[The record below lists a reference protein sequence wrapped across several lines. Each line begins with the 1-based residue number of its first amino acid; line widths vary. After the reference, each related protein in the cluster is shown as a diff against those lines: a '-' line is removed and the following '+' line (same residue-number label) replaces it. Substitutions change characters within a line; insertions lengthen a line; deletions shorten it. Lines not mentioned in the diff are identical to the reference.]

1 MWSIKPLVFTFL
13 KLAIK
18 SDLGTLKRMSMHVGR
33 TYIMIEEHVAPQ
45 FYKTKELTV
54 PKGSLV
60 KVIKVSEFGWWTVS
74 YSGARGIVP
83 RQKMR
88 VHLS

>member
-1 MWSIKPLVFTFL
+1 
-13 KLAIK
+13 
-18 SDLGTLKRMSMHVGR
+18 
-33 TYIMIEEHVAPQ
+33 MIEEHVAPT

-60 KVIKVSEFGWWTVS
+60 KVIQVSEFGWWTVS

-88 VHLS
+88 VHLN